1 MILDYRNIPYEE
13 LDSNIPYGR
22 GMIKWMPFA
31 TMPEQ
36 YENIDQMIHEL
47 SLMSEPKLSQDLLEV
62 NERIAFQL
70 VGQTAIIRYWS
81 DGIEKN
87 IECKIESINHEKGT
101 IKITDDNDV
110 SEINFFHIYDI
121 TKGGY
126 LDDIV

>member
-1 MILDYRNIPYEE
+1 MSLDYRNIPYEE

-36 YENIDQMIHEL
+36 YENIDQMMHEL

-70 VGQTAIIRYWS
+70 VGQTAIIRYRS
-81 DGIEKN
+81 EEHTSELQSRFDLVCRLLLEQKKQHNN
-87 IECKIESINHEKGT
+87 IS
-101 IKITDDNDV
+101 
-110 SEINFFHIYDI
+110 
-121 TKGGY
+121 
-126 LDDIV
+126 

>member
-36 YENIDQMIHEL
+36 YENIDQMMHDL
-47 SLMSEPKLSQDLLEV
+47 SLMSEPRLSQNLLEV

-81 DGIEKN
+81 YGIEKY

-101 IKITDDNDV
+101 IKIKDSDDI

-126 LDDIV
+126 LDDII

>member
-36 YENIDQMIHEL
+36 YENIDQMMNDL

-70 VGQTAIIRYWS
+70 VGHTAIIRYWS
-81 DGIEKN
+81 DGIEKY

-101 IKITDDNDV
+101 IKIKDSDDV
-110 SEINFFHIYDI
+110 YEINFFHIYDI
-121 TKGGY
+121 AKGGY
-126 LDDIV
+126 LDDII

>member
-1 MILDYRNIPYEE
+1 M
-13 LDSNIPYGR
+13 S
-22 GMIKWMPFA
+22 
-31 TMPEQ
+31 EQ
-36 YENIDQMIHEL
+36 YENIDQMMHEL
-47 SLMSEPKLSQDLLEV
+47 SLISEPKLSQDLLEV

-81 DGIEKN
+81 DGIEKY

-101 IKITDDNDV
+101 IKIKDSDDI

-126 LDDIV
+126 LDDII

>member
-13 LDSNIPYGR
+13 LDSNIPYGP

-36 YENIDQMIHEL
+36 YENIDQMMHEL
-47 SLMSEPKLSQDLLEV
+47 SLMSEPNLSQDLLEV

-81 DGIEKN
+81 SGQEVMIECEIIKLDKDIQSLLVEKN
-87 IECKIESINHEKGT
+87 EKILNIY
-101 IKITDDNDV
+101 
-110 SEINFFHIYDI
+110 FYHIYEI
-121 TKGGY
+121 IKGGN
-126 LDDIV
+126 LDNII